1 MCVCLPSP
9 LSLFLIPKEHNDL
22 CARFYLGLFLFFC
35 MASKNCNK
43 HTGRKTLYCCFWSYG
58 GFCSVFLTVLHFWS
72 CAGKKKPSY
81 SFLTY
86 LPVHPAFPKFIYC
99 LKVFSKRV
107 WEKSVLSYC
116 IPHTNTEAHAYFFI
130 NIYIYT
136 CSQIH
141 E

>member
-58 GFCSVFLTVLHFWS
+58 GFCSVLLTVLHFWS
-72 CAGKKKPSY
+72 CAEKKPQLFFLNLFTSSP
-81 SFLTY
+81 SF
-86 LPVHPAFPKFIYC
+86 
-99 LKVFSKRV
+99 
-107 WEKSVLSYC
+107 
-116 IPHTNTEAHAYFFI
+116 
-130 NIYIYT
+130 
-136 CSQIH
+136 SQIH
-141 E
+141 LLLKSVQ